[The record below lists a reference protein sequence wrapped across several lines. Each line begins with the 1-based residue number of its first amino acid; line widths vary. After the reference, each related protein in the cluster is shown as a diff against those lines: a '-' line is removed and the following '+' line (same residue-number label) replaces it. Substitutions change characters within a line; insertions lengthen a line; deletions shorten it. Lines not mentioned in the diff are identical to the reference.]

1 MAAEFPTLDWEKAL
15 VDGLIKK
22 GEANAKLSG
31 EGAREKA
38 MANLA
43 EPIAE
48 AIKHGGGS
56 IHWVTN
62 LTVAALNA
70 LQSPELGGIYGVKDS
85 GVLVNKDGSR
95 IPVDPNDAVIW
106 NGEKWG
112 SFIDIDLS
120 DYAKKEYVTT
130 AVASEAT
137 LRVAGDENNAA
148 AIRANAEA
156 IESHISDKDNPH
168 KVTAEQVGAYT
179 KEQVTT
185 ILETFDLT
193 DDALGRERELR
204 DLIDSVAHGTNMVA
218 FEEGQ
223 DVFMTILDYFAR
235 KPVPYAATFY
245 SDVGATTNTLTNVPP
260 ILVTDKQ
267 TAGFKVD
274 CFCLF
279 DVDSPGSDDKP
290 DYARSILLEYT
301 NNKSDA
307 GYIKF
312 LGRIGNSSHTRP
324 TKPSNS
330 YWEQFLNGKMC
341 DGTFNY
347 KSNKVATVKTVTD
360 KINALDVNDAAVA
373 NQFVTAVKETDGKVS
388 VSRRQPVIGDVS
400 GLQASLDVKAE
411 KDEVSSAIAAH
422 NASPESHEDIRSAV
436 RDETSARVL
445 YDSQLRESI
454 EALEE
459 KAEEFV
465 TGEEVSEAIAAEAD
479 ARIQEDIA
487 LNARIDM
494 IPQTDWNETDEG
506 SMAYLA
512 NHPTPIS
519 DLDIEAL
526 FS

>member
-1 MAAEFPTLDWEKAL
+1 MSNQDFASNAALFKE
-15 VDGLIKK
+15 
-22 GEANAKLSG
+22 
-31 EGAREKA
+31 
-38 MANLA
+38 
-43 EPIAE
+43 AE
-48 AIKHGGGS
+48 ARFFGD
-56 IHWVTN
+56 
-62 LTVAALNA
+62 LD
-70 LQSPELGGIYGVKDS
+70 E
-85 GVLVNKDGSR
+85 DGKS
-95 IPVDPNDAVIW
+95 
-106 NGEKWG
+106 E
-112 SFIDIDLS
+112 SL
-120 DYAKKEYVTT
+120 KKELDAHV
-130 AVASEAT
+130 
-137 LRVAGDENNAA
+137 
-148 AIRANAEA
+148 
-156 IESHISDKDNPH
+156 SDKGNPH
-168 KVTAEQVGAYT
+168 EVTAEQVGTYT
-179 KEQVTT
+179 KEQVTA
-185 ILETFDLT
+185 ILEAFDLI

-218 FEEGQ
+218 FEDGQ

-245 SDVGATTNTLTNVPP
+245 SDSGYTTNTLTNVPP

-267 TAGFKVD
+267 TAGFKLD

-279 DVDSPGSDDKP
+279 DIDSPGSDDKP

-400 GLQASLDVKAE
+400 GLQASLDVKVE
-411 KDEVSSAIAAH
+411 KDELSSAIAAH
-422 NASPESHEDIRSAV
+422 NASQESHEDIRSAV

-465 TGEEVSEAIAAEAD
+465 TGEEVSEAIASEAD

-487 LNARIDM
+487 INARIDM

-519 DLDIEAL
+519 DIDIEAL